1 MNTTCYVQ
9 RIKRPLTENPDE
21 VTIDEVFSFGGGG
34 SGLSRDAWRII
45 RPIMSF
51 DYMGAAEYEFDALPK
66 AFQQIVAFSKSG
78 ELIAETHTIGD
89 HVVFVLGNKTMMAE
103 IVGRLGLILL
113 RPSEVMSWQGPHR
126 ERVALK
132 EHARLEHGVVGGI
145 DLTNGFIFTT
155 DVEMFAK
162 LTALFL

>member
-1 MNTTCYVQ
+1 MNTTQYIQ

-21 VTIDEVFSFGGGG
+21 VTIDEVFAFGGGG
-34 SGLSRDAWRII
+34 SGLSKDAWRIL

-51 DYMGAAEYEFDALPK
+51 DYMGAAEYEFDALPL
-66 AFQQIVAFSKSG
+66 ALQQIVAFAKSG
-78 ELIAETHTIGD
+78 ELIAETHTIGE
-89 HVVFVLGNKTMMAE
+89 HVVYVLGNKAMMEE
-103 IVGRLGLILL
+103 IISRLGLILL
-113 RPSEVMSWQGPHR
+113 KHQDVRSWQGPYR
-126 ERVALK
+126 ERVVLK
-132 EHARLEHGVVGGI
+132 EHAKLGNGVVGGI